1 MESNEKYLDRAVDVR
16 TGDEINADAVSAFV
30 REHVPGL
37 TGDMQVKQFKGG
49 ASNLTYQLDS
59 DNASFILR
67 CAPMGTKAKSAHD
80 MWREYNVM
88 QKLKPVYPY
97 VPHMIAFC
105 RDESLIGREFYIM
118 EKLNGIIP
126 RAELPR
132 GLEMSEADVRKL
144 CTNVIDKMIELH
156 KVDYQAAGLA
166 DLGKGA
172 GYVQRQIS
180 GWSERYI
187 KARTENVPDCAR
199 VMKWL
204 AEHMPEDI
212 ATCVIHGDFRF
223 DNVVLDP
230 DDPTHVIGVLDW
242 EMATLGDPLM
252 DLGNSLAYW
261 VEAGDPFQMQM
272 ARRQPTH
279 LPGMMTRDEVIK
291 YYCDAMGYHD
301 IDFTF
306 YRIYGLFRLAVIAQ
320 QIYYRFH
327 HGQTD
332 NPVFGSFYV
341 MVQYLN
347 EYCEELLDKVDQGIS

>member
-1 MESNEKYLDRAVDVR
+1 MEANEKYLDKAADVR
-16 TGDEINADAVSAFV
+16 AGDEIDVAAVEAFAKA
-30 REHVPGL
+30 HIPGL
-37 TGDMQVKQFKGG
+37 EGELHIRQFKGG
-49 ASNLTYQLDS
+49 ASNLTYQLDFDHVS
-59 DNASFILR
+59 YILR
-67 CAPMGTKAKSAHD
+67 CPPAGTKAKSAHD
-80 MWREYNVM
+80 MGREYHVM

-97 VPHMIAFC
+97 VPEMIAFC
-105 RDESLIGREFYIM
+105 QDKSVIGREFYIM
-118 EKLNGIIP
+118 ERLTGVIP
-126 RAELPR
+126 RANLPKGMELDAT
-132 GLEMSEADVRKL
+132 EVHTL

-180 GWSERYI
+180 GWSDRYV
-187 KARTENVPDCAR
+187 KAKTDNVPDFAR

-204 AEHMPEDI
+204 MGNMPEDI

-230 DDPTHVIGVLDW
+230 SDPTQVIGVLDW

-261 VEAGDPFQMQM
+261 VQADDPFQMQM

-279 LPGMMTRDEVIK
+279 LPGMMTREEVIRH
-291 YYCDAMGYHD
+291 YCTAMGYDD

-347 EYCEELLDKVDQGIS
+347 EYCEELIDKTGK

>member
-1 MESNEKYLDRAVDVR
+1 MDSTEKYLDKAADVR
-16 TGDEINADAVSAFV
+16 VGDEIDIDAVSLFV
-30 REHVPGL
+30 KDHVPDL
-37 TGDMQVKQFKGG
+37 QGDMRVRQFKGG
-49 ASNLTYQLDS
+49 ASNLTYQLDF

-67 CAPMGTKAKSAHD
+67 CPPAGTKAKSAHD

-88 QKLKPVYPY
+88 QQLKPVYPF
-97 VPHMIAFC
+97 VPTMIAFAK
-105 RDESLIGREFYIM
+105 DESIIGREFYIM
-118 EKLNGIIP
+118 EKLTGVIP
-126 RAELPR
+126 RANLPK
-132 GLEMSEADVRKL
+132 GMEQSEEQVRKL
-144 CTNVIDKMIELH
+144 CTNVIDKMIQLH

-166 DLGKGA
+166 NLGKGA

-180 GWSERYI
+180 GWTDRYA
-187 KARTENVPDCAR
+187 KAKTENVPDFAR
-199 VMKWL
+199 VIQWL
-204 AEHMPEDI
+204 SANMPQDI

-230 DDPTHVIGVLDW
+230 ADPTQVIGVLDW

-261 VEAGDPFQMQM
+261 VEADDSFQMQM

-279 LPGMMTRDEVIK
+279 LPGMMTRDEVVS
-291 YYCDAMGYHD
+291 YYCAAMGYEGV
-301 IDFTF
+301 DFTV

-347 EYCEELLDKVDQGIS
+347 EYCEELLDKID

>member
-1 MESNEKYLDRAVDVR
+1 MEASEKYLDKAAEVRA
-16 TGDEINADAVSAFV
+16 GDEIKAEAVSAFAKD
-30 REHVPGL
+30 HIPGL
-37 TGDMQVKQFKGG
+37 QGEMKITQFKGG
-49 ASNLTYQLDS
+49 ASNLTYQLDF
-59 DNASFILR
+59 DNASLILR
-67 CAPMGTKAKSAHD
+67 CPPAGTKAKSAHD
-80 MWREYNVM
+80 MGREYNVM

-97 VPHMIAFC
+97 VPDMIAFC
-105 RDESLIGREFYIM
+105 KDESLIGREFYIM
-118 EKLNGIIP
+118 EKLTGVIP
-126 RAELPR
+126 RANLPKGMELT
-132 GLEMSEADVRKL
+132 EEQVRKL

-166 DLGKGA
+166 ELGKGS

-180 GWSERYI
+180 GWTDRYA
-187 KARTENVPDCAR
+187 KAKTDNVPDFAR
-199 VMKWL
+199 VIQWL
-204 AEHMPEDI
+204 NENMPQDI

-230 DDPTHVIGVLDW
+230 YDITKVIGVLDW

-261 VEAGDPFQMQM
+261 VEAGDSFQMQM
-272 ARRQPTH
+272 SRRQPTH
-279 LPGMMTRDEVIK
+279 LPGMMTRDEVVE
-291 YYCDAMGYHD
+291 YYCTAMGYEN

-306 YRIYGLFRLAVIAQ
+306 YRIYGLFRLAAIAQ

-332 NPVFGSFYV
+332 NQLFGSFYV

-347 EYCEELLDKVDQGIS
+347 EYCEELLDKK

>member
-1 MESNEKYLDRAVDVR
+1 MELNDKYLDRAADVR
-16 TGDEINADAVSAFV
+16 SGDEFDTVRVAEFV
-30 REHVPGL
+30 RAHVPGL
-37 TGDMQVKQFKGG
+37 AGEMRVHQFKGG
-49 ASNLTYQLDS
+49 ASNLTYQLDF
-59 DNASFILR
+59 DNASYIMR
-67 CAPMGTKAKSAHD
+67 TPPAGTKAKSAHD
-80 MWREYNVM
+80 MGREYNVM

-97 VPHMIAFC
+97 VPEMIAFC
-105 RDESLIGREFYIM
+105 HDESVIGREFYIM
-118 EKLNGIIP
+118 EKLSGIIP
-126 RAELPR
+126 RANMPKGMAL
-132 GLEMSEADVRKL
+132 SEAQVRQL

-156 KVDYQAAGLA
+156 KVNYQAAGLT

-180 GWSERYI
+180 GWSDRYI
-187 KARTENVPDCAR
+187 KAKTDNVPDFAR
-199 VMKWL
+199 VMRWL
-204 AEHMPEDI
+204 AEHMPDDI

-230 DDPTHVIGVLDW
+230 EDPTHVIGVLDW

-261 VEAGDPFQMQM
+261 VEADDPVQLQMS
-272 ARRQPTH
+272 RRQPTH
-279 LPGMMTRDEVIK
+279 LPGMMTRDEVIR
-291 YYCDAMGYHD
+291 YYCAAMGYAEF
-301 IDFTF
+301 DFTF
-306 YRIYGLFRLAVIAQ
+306 YRIYGLFRLAVIVQ

-347 EYCEELLDKVDQGIS
+347 EYCEELLPKE

>member
-1 MESNEKYLDRAVDVR
+1 MEVNEKYLDKAADVR
-16 TGDEINADAVSAFV
+16 AGDEINAEAISAFV
-30 REHVPGL
+30 REYLPDVRGE
-37 TGDMQVKQFKGG
+37 MRVKQFKGG
-49 ASNLTYQLDS
+49 ASNLTYQLDFDS
-59 DNASFILR
+59 ASFILR
-67 CAPMGTKAKSAHD
+67 CPPAGTKAKSAHD

-97 VPHMIAFC
+97 VPEMIAFC
-105 RDESLIGREFYIM
+105 KDETLIGREFYIM

-126 RAELPR
+126 RANLPKGMEL
-132 GLEMSEADVRKL
+132 SEADVRKL

-166 DLGKGA
+166 DLGRGA
-172 GYVQRQIS
+172 GYVARQIS
-180 GWSERYI
+180 GWSDRYI
-187 KARTENVPDCAR
+187 KAKTDNVPDFAR

-204 AEHMPEDI
+204 DEHKPEDI

-230 DDPTHVIGVLDW
+230 KDPTRVIGVLDW
-242 EMATLGDPLM
+242 ELATLGDPLM

-261 VEAGDPFQMQM
+261 VEADDPFQMQM

-279 LPGMMTRDEVIK
+279 LPGMMTRQQVIDH
-291 YYCDAMGYHD
+291 YCTAMGYHGV
-301 IDFTF
+301 DFTF

-347 EYCEELLDKVDQGIS
+347 EYCEELLDKM

>member
-1 MESNEKYLDRAVDVR
+1 MSTNEKYLDKAADVR
-16 TGDEINADAVSAFV
+16 TGDEINAEAVSKFV
-30 REHVPGL
+30 KEHVPGL
-37 TGDMQVKQFKGG
+37 EGAMKVHQFKGG
-49 ASNLTYQLDS
+49 ASNLTYQLDF
-59 DNASFILR
+59 DNASFIMR
-67 CAPMGTKAKSAHD
+67 CPPAGTKAKSAHD
-80 MWREYNVM
+80 MGREFTVM

-97 VPHMIAFC
+97 VPDMIALT
-105 RDESLIGREFYIM
+105 RDESIIGREFYIM
-118 EKLNGIIP
+118 EKLIGIIP
-126 RAELPR
+126 RANLPK
-132 GLEMSEADVRKL
+132 GMDMSEEQVRKL

-156 KVDYQAAGLA
+156 KVDYNAAGLA

-180 GWSERYI
+180 GWSDRYI
-187 KARTENVPDCAR
+187 KAKTDNVPDFAR

-204 AEHMPEDI
+204 GDHMPQDI

-230 DDPTHVIGVLDW
+230 ADPTRVIGVLDW

-261 VEAGDPFQMQM
+261 VEVGDPVQMQM
-272 ARRQPTH
+272 TRRQPTH
-279 LPGMMTRDEVIK
+279 LPGMMTRDEVVK
-291 YYCDAMGYHD
+291 YYCTAMGYGEV
-301 IDFTF
+301 DFTF
-306 YRIYGLFRLAVIAQ
+306 YRIYGLFRLAVIVQ

-332 NPVFGSFYV
+332 NPLFGSFYV

-347 EYCEELLDKVDQGIS
+347 EYCEELLDKIESN

>member
-1 MESNEKYLDRAVDVR
+1 MNEKYLDKAADVR
-16 TGDEINADAVSAFV
+16 AGDEINAEAIAAFV
-30 REHVPGL
+30 RTHVPDVAGEMRV
-37 TGDMQVKQFKGG
+37 TQFKGG
-49 ASNLTYQLDS
+49 ASNLTYQLDF

-67 CAPMGTKAKSAHD
+67 TSPAGTKAKSAHD
-80 MWREYNVM
+80 MGREYNVM
-88 QKLKPVYPY
+88 QQLKPVYPY
-97 VPHMIAFC
+97 VPDMIAFC
-105 RDESLIGREFYIM
+105 KDETLIGREFYIM
-118 EKLNGIIP
+118 EKLRGIIP

-132 GLEMSEADVRKL
+132 GLGLSEAQVREL

-156 KVDYQAAGLA
+156 KVDYKAAGLA

-172 GYVQRQIS
+172 GYVARQIS
-180 GWSERYI
+180 GWSDRYV
-187 KARTENVPDCAR
+187 KAKTDNVPDFAR
-199 VMKWL
+199 VMEWL
-204 AEHMPEDI
+204 HDHQPQDI

-223 DNVVLDP
+223 DNVVLDAAE
-230 DDPTHVIGVLDW
+230 PTKVIGVLDW

-261 VEAGDPFQMQM
+261 VEADDPFQMQM
-272 ARRQPTH
+272 SRRQPTH
-279 LPGMMTRDEVIK
+279 LPGMMTRDEVIR
-291 YYCDAMGYHD
+291 YYCAAMGFQN
-301 IDFTF
+301 IDFRF

-347 EYCEELLDKVDQGIS
+347 EYCEELLGSE